1 LALCRLSKQC
11 EGIEVKK
18 RPFDLPSDFDGSGK
32 PQKKG
37 VMTIKKEE
45 KAAIVSELKEA
56 FSKYQ
61 VLILSDYRG
70 LDVESMNAL
79 RKQLREK
86 NAEIRVVKNTLLRI
100 ASEGTDLEQIK
111 DQFTGPTAVTIS
123 DVDPVSPAKVL
134 KAFSKN
140 NKSFQIKGGILGGKP
155 LDVSDIEELASLPDR
170 DVLLAQLMSVF
181 NASQS
186 GLVNVLT
193 GVMRGLVNVL
203 HAVEEQKAA

>member
-1 LALCRLSKQC
+1 
-11 EGIEVKK
+11 
-18 RPFDLPSDFDGSGK
+18 
-32 PQKKG
+32 
-37 VMTIKKEE
+37 MTIKKEE
-45 KAAIVSELKEA
+45 KAAIISELKEA

-123 DVDPVSPAKVL
+123 DVDPVFPAKVL

-155 LDVSDIEELASLPDR
+155 LDVSDIEGLASLPDR

>member
-1 LALCRLSKQC
+1 
-11 EGIEVKK
+11 
-18 RPFDLPSDFDGSGK
+18 
-32 PQKKG
+32 
-37 VMTIKKEE
+37 M
-45 KAAIVSELKEA
+45 
-56 FSKYQ
+56 
-61 VLILSDYRG
+61 
-70 LDVESMNAL
+70 
-79 RKQLREK
+79 
-86 NAEIRVVKNTLLRI
+86 
-100 ASEGTDLEQIK
+100 
-111 DQFTGPTAVTIS
+111 
-123 DVDPVSPAKVL
+123 SPAKVL

-155 LDVSDIEELASLPDR
+155 LDVSDIEGLASLPDR